1 MSCVCDI
8 EVDDVCLVL
17 HDEERT
23 ARKEHRCK
31 ECRETISP
39 GEKYTH
45 EATVFDGRMESI
57 KTCIGCRRIRD
68 EHFPNGFVY
77 GEMRQDFYECCG
89 YDYLNEWPV
98 QEWSK

>member
-1 MSCVCDI
+1 
-8 EVDDVCLVL
+8 
-17 HDEERT
+17 
-23 ARKEHRCK
+23 
-31 ECRETISP
+31 
-39 GEKYTH
+39 
-45 EATVFDGRMESI
+45 MESI

-98 QEWSK
+98 QEWAK